1 MVAPPVDDG
10 SEAELHALER
20 EWMEA
25 WRRRDRATCERLL
38 APDFLL
44 TSARGVL
51 IPRLDWLENAM
62 GAFVCEAFE
71 WLELVRVARASGA
84 PAHPGRRLGPRAS
97 PATGAGRRARLER
110 GVSPDRH
117 LGAPGGAVAGR
128 LAPRHWSVAHDLTC
142 DAAAA
147 A

>member
-10 SEAELHALER
+10 SEAELRALER

-71 WLELVRVARASGA
+71 WLELRVRLLTPDVALVHARAQQRARVAEHDWSGVF
-84 PAHPGRRLGPRAS
+84 LL
-97 PATGAGRRARLER
+97 TDTWVRRA
-110 GVSPDRH
+110 GQWQVVSRH
-117 LGAPGGAVAGR
+117 GTGPLPT
-128 LAPRHWSVAHDLTC
+128 L
-142 DAAAA
+142 
-147 A
+147 